1 MSLTHILGRVDGSR
15 VGVARAFLDNV
26 WTDGRVQPLF
36 SPPHLARL
44 CSLGVMLHL
53 SFLLFSMVLAH
64 FFYYLH
70 LFIHPIVI
78 SSPRYAFPWPFSLS
92 LDLHRCILVPVFT
105 VVAVTCCVCT
115 CATDI

>member
-26 WTDGRVQPLF
+26 WTDGRIQPLF

-64 FFYYLH
+64 FFITCICSSILSSFH
-70 LFIHPIVI
+70 LLVTHFLGHFLSHLTYIV
-78 SSPRYAFPWPFSLS
+78 AF
-92 LDLHRCILVPVFT
+92 
-105 VVAVTCCVCT
+105 
-115 CATDI
+115 

>member
-1 MSLTHILGRVDGSR
+1 M
-15 VGVARAFLDNV
+15 
-26 WTDGRVQPLF
+26 DGRTDSAIVF
-36 SPPHLARL
+36 ATSS
-44 CSLGVMLHL
+44 CSLVFPRRDVAFIL
-53 SFLLFSMVLAH
+53 SSFQHGTSTL
-64 FFYYLH
+64 FYYLH